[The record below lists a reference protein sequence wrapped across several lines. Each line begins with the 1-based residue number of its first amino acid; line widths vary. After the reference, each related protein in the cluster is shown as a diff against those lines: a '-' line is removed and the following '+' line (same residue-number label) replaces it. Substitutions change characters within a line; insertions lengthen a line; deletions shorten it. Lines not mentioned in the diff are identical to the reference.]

1 MLLLFIVCINYLVFP
16 RSDQDIILR
25 LKMQVACT
33 LGECYFLQKL
43 YRCEIALISEEAKEQ
58 DGEGGWKCDIDCVR
72 GLHTRKTAYQCDDP
86 GSDTAGNYDG
96 AKLPTR
102 EAFPQVVLVFCE
114 EILVDIDYHYCPF
127 YLKLKARLINPSAP
141 FTALV
146 IKNIFIIENKTDAEP
161 ENIPRIVPSVS
172 V

>member
-1 MLLLFIVCINYLVFP
+1 MLLLFIVCINYLVLP
-16 RSDQDIILR
+16 RSDEDIVLR
-25 LKMQVACT
+25 LKMQVACA

-43 YRCEIALISEEAKEQ
+43 YRGEITLISEEAKEQ
-58 DGEGGWKCDIDCVR
+58 DRKSGRKGDIDCVR
-72 GLHTRKTAYQCDDP
+72 RLHTRKTAYQCDDP

-102 EAFPQVVLVFCE
+102 EAFPQVVLVLCE
-114 EILVDIDYHYCPF
+114 EIFVDIDYHYVS
-127 YLKLKARLINPSAP
+127 YLKLNARLINPSAP

-146 IKNIFIIENKTDAEP
+146 IKNIVIIENNTDAEP